1 MTGLREQKKHKTRKA
16 ILEAAVKL
24 FSVNGYENTSVD
36 ELAREAGVGK
46 STIYG
51 YFKAKN
57 EIFLAFCEDEVEYVF
72 SDLAR
77 RSSPAAPLTEQLHT
91 LFMSQFRYVTRNKD
105 FGRILA
111 REIFFPKELTAEKS
125 MDIDSRYLNAMGEI
139 LANAMKRGELRQD
152 LEPLYLTGHFYALY
166 LISLSAWYMGRLADE
181 DAVAEALGF
190 LLTQAMEGLSPKA

>member
-1 MTGLREQKKHKTRKA
+1 MTGLREHKKQKTRKA
-16 ILEAAVKL
+16 ILDAAVKL

-77 RSSPAAPLTEQLHT
+77 RSSPAAPLIEQLHT
-91 LFMSQFRYVTRNKD
+91 LFMSQFRYVTGNKD